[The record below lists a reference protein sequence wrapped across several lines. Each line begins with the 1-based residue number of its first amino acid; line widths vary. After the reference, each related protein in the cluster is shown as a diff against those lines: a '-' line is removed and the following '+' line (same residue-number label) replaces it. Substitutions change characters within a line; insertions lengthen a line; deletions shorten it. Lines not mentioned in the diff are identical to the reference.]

1 MKSFPHVLLRW
12 FLGIA
17 LLAALT
23 YGWLSTQ
30 AKAPVP
36 DYVTALV
43 VRGDIED
50 SVSALGSL
58 QPREF
63 LDVGTQVSG
72 QLKKVFVAIGDTV
85 KRGSLVAEIDPVVFA
100 ARVEAGGATLRS
112 LEAQIEEKNAQ
123 FTLINKQYERNASMF
138 KQNAVSQDAL
148 ETSLAARRANRAQ
161 LSTLRAQQEQT
172 RAMLKVEQANLK
184 YTSIYSPIA
193 GTVVNLVARQGQ
205 TLNASQQAP
214 IILRIAD
221 LDTMTVV
228 TQVSEADVVRLKPGI
243 PGYFSTLGRPQRR
256 WSGKVRQ
263 ILPTPETINNVVLYN
278 VLFDVGNTDL
288 ELKTQMSA
296 QVFFTLAKAKDTLL
310 VPVEALKPHK
320 TSRSRKS
327 NADSSSSVDSALDA
341 TTHDKAESDQALPTT
356 GSHEPRR
363 IAYSVRIVKD
373 GQVETREVMVGIMN
387 RLSAQVVSGLV
398 EGDEVILDATPE
410 PKSERKS
417 SSKRPAKL

>member
-1 MKSFPHVLLRW
+1 MKSYPHVLMRW

-17 LLAALT
+17 VLAALT

-30 AKAPVP
+30 AKAPAA
-36 DYVTALV
+36 DYATAIV
-43 VRGDIED
+43 VKGDIED

-72 QLKKVFVAIGDTV
+72 QLKKVYVAIGDTV
-85 KRGSLVAEIDPVVFA
+85 KRGSLVAEIDPAVFT
-100 ARVEAGGATLRS
+100 ARVEAGTATLRS
-112 LEAQIEEKNAQ
+112 LEAQIEEKNSQLA
-123 FTLINKQYERNASMF
+123 LLNKQYERNASMF

-148 ETSLAARRANRAQ
+148 ETSLAARRTNLAQ
-161 LSTLRAQQEQT
+161 ISTLRAQQDQT

-228 TQVSEADVVRLKPGI
+228 TQVSEADVVRLKPGV
-243 PGYFSTLGRPQRR
+243 PAYFSTLGRPDRR

-263 ILPTPETINNVVLYN
+263 ILPTPETINNVVLYS
-278 VLFDVGNTDL
+278 VLFDVDNADR

-296 QVFFTLAKAKDTLL
+296 QVFFTLEKAKDTLL
-310 VPVEALKPHK
+310 VPVAALKPLK
-320 TSRSRKS
+320 TSRVRK
-327 NADSSSSVDSALDA
+327 NNSSVDSALDVVV
-341 TTHDKAESDQALPTT
+341 HDKAEADQASPTKDA
-356 GSHEPRR
+356 HEPRKQ
-363 IAYSVRIVKD
+363 AYSVRIVKD
-373 GQVETREVMVGIMN
+373 GQVEVREITVGIMN
-387 RLSAQVVSGLV
+387 RLSAQVVFGLV
-398 EGDEVILDATPE
+398 EGDEVILDAAPE

-417 SSKRPAKL
+417 SSKRAAKL